1 MMPGKPL
8 LDECEVKLKI
18 KNEIILLKLGGSLL
32 TDKNKPFSLRE
43 DILNNCLDQ
52 IIESKKLVILIHGGG
67 SFGHP
72 LAKQY
77 QISQGLNK
85 SVKDQILGLSKTHD
99 AMNKFNSIIIN
110 KLLERA
116 HPAISIQPS
125 SIFIQDFNEIRI
137 KSIDPIETML
147 DLGIIPVLYGDILLS
162 KDYSFSIL
170 SGDLIIL
177 KLCERIQNFKIS
189 KVIFAIEEDG
199 IFIKDNHNKK
209 LALKLTLNEL
219 TNIELAEL
227 DQKIDVTGGI
237 KSKLEIIEEIIKLN
251 IPVQVINGTRNNN
264 VLKALINQPIKCTNI
279 ELSSDKVS
287 ESRIYSR
294 KIEHM
299 KIPLEHDVQ
308 HIKNYFD
315 EVNLI
320 HHPLPEIELDDIN
333 ISVNF
338 FNKIIS
344 APICIAAITGG
355 HQISKAINNILA
367 NAAKMENIA
376 LGIGSQRI
384 GLEDP
389 STIESFSIV
398 RDVAPDIP
406 IIGNLGIGQVCSPN
420 FNIDYFKKC
429 IEMINADAMAIHFNV
444 LHELVQRDGNISYK
458 NFEERFKEIRKSF
471 NIPIIAKEVGTGFNE
486 ELALKLDSIGF
497 DGFDVGGAGGTSFA
511 AIESIRD
518 NFSYEVFSRKIADTF
533 RNWGIPTPVSIMN
546 VRKVSKKLI
555 IATGGLRSGVDIAKS
570 IVLGADIGGFAFK
583 FLKTA
588 WQDYQNNSLSN
599 TIKEIK
605 TLKQELRS
613 SLWLMNVKNIDELKG
628 NNDKRILLGELY
640 QWINQRNN

>member
-8 LDECEVKLKI
+8 LDECELKLKNN
-18 KNEIILLKLGGSLL
+18 NEIFLLKLGGSLL
-32 TDKNKPFSLRE
+32 TDKSKPFSLRE

-52 IIESKKLVILIHGGG
+52 IIESKKMVILIHGGG

-72 LAKQY
+72 LAKKY
-77 QISQGLNK
+77 QISHGLNK

-99 AMNKFNSIIIN
+99 AMNKFNSIIID
-110 KLLERA
+110 KLLEKGY
-116 HPAISIQPS
+116 PAVSIQPS
-125 SIFIQDFNEIRI
+125 SIFIQDFNEIKL
-137 KSIDPIETML
+137 KSIDPIEKLL

-177 KLCERIQNFKIS
+177 KLCEGIRNFKIS

-199 IFIKDNHNKK
+199 IFIKENLNRK
-209 LALKLTLNEL
+209 LALKLSLNDL
-219 TNIELAEL
+219 ATIELAEF

-237 KSKLEIIEEIIKLN
+237 QGKLEKIEEIVKLN
-251 IPVQVINGTRNNN
+251 IPVQIINGIINKN
-264 VLKALINQPIKCTNI
+264 VLKALTNQPIKCTNI
-279 ELSSDKVS
+279 EVSSDKEV
-287 ESRIYSR
+287 ESRIYNR
-294 KIEHM
+294 KIEHI
-299 KIPLEHDVQ
+299 KIPLKHDVQ
-308 HIKNYFD
+308 HGKNYFD

-320 HHPLPEIELDDIN
+320 HHPLPEIDLDQIN
-333 ISVNF
+333 ISANF

-367 NAAKMENIA
+367 NAAKTENIA
-376 LGIGSQRI
+376 LGIGSQRL

-398 RDVAPDIP
+398 RDVAPNIP
-406 IIGNLGIGQVCSPN
+406 VIGNLGIGQVCSPN
-420 FNIDYFKKC
+420 FSIDHFKKC
-429 IEMINADAMAIHFNV
+429 IEMIRADAMAIHFNA

-458 NFEERFKEIRKSF
+458 NFEERFKEIRNKLK
-471 NIPIIAKEVGTGFNE
+471 IPIIAKEVGTGFNK
-486 ELALKLDSIGF
+486 ELALKLDSLGF

-518 NFSYEVFSRKIADTF
+518 DYSYEVYSRKIADTF
-533 RNWGIPTPVSIMN
+533 RDWGIPTPVSIMN

-555 IATGGLRSGVDIAKS
+555 IATGGLRSGIDIAKS

-588 WQDYQNNSLSN
+588 WQDYKNNTLSN

-613 SLWLMNVKNIDELKG
+613 SLWLMNIKNIDELKS
-628 NNDKRILLGELY
+628 NDDKRVLLGELY
-640 QWINQRNN
+640 QWINQ